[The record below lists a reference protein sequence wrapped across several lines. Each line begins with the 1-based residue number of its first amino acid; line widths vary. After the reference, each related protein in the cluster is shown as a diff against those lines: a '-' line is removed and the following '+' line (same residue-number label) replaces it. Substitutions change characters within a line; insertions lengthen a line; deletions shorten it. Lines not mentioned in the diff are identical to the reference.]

1 MNNNAVTPY
10 LGATPE
16 EIANSTGLARFHGAD
31 NWDIM
36 ISGILYQG
44 GIVTVGAD
52 GTLNVPY
59 NVGFP
64 QRCMQVLLTSRGAP
78 AYGAAIPGQDSFTL
92 VNGPVATS
100 YSWVAWGT

>member
-1 MNNNAVTPY
+1 MNNNAVNPY

-16 EIANSTGLARFHGAD
+16 DIANSTGVARFYGAD

-36 ISGILYQG
+36 MSGILYQG
-44 GIVTVGAD
+44 GVVNVGAD
-52 GTLNVPY
+52 GTLDVPY

-78 AYGAAIPGQDSFTL
+78 TAAAAIPGKDSFTL
-92 VNGPVATS
+92 INGDTATS